1 MDEQAKLQ
9 ELADKLY
16 GKIEN
21 LFDGGKY
28 TEIKDV
34 FKQCGTIRQFDD
46 RINKLCILSEIDD
59 VERKIGRQCIWKDNE
74 NLGTLLSRIE
84 RIINLFLDVVGGED
98 GGSAEGLASTIGRGD
113 FSIEGLDYIACNYIE
128 NSSDAMPIIWSK
140 LEETVYAH
148 DSSNEPLVSVL
159 ILCYNHEAYVG
170 EAIDSVMNQTYKNIE
185 VIITDD
191 GSTDNSR
198 EIIRNKIEE
207 WGSERITFISY
218 EKNTCFA
225 CVDEAIRTARG
236 KYIQMIGADDMIEST
251 KTALQ
256 VSFLEK
262 EKSIYDLCF
271 TWVKCIG
278 NGAAPQYESTF
289 NQINIARAGMLRI
302 LFDHNYLNAPSML
315 IRKEIFDELGGFD
328 FSYRQLHDYDCWLRY
343 LTNRQLYVI
352 PSKQTVYRSLD
363 NSLSDAGNKPEG
375 VARLL
380 TECENILYEFMKN
393 IPERAFA
400 ETFLDDTLDDLT
412 DLDIKCLKLVYVL
425 KTSKNEGF
433 RGNVF
438 MRLFYHYRGID
449 GFKELLGEKYGVD
462 RKEIHRIE
470 SELTGAAETGRLKH
484 MCFMYRAAAENH

>member
-1 MDEQAKLQ
+1 MDEQGKLQ

-59 VERKIGRQCIWKDNE
+59 VERKVGRQCIWKDNDS
-74 NLGTLLSRIE
+74 LDILRDRIE
-84 RIINLFLDVVGGED
+84 RIINLFLSVVGNADED
-98 GGSAEGLASTIGRGD
+98 SARELTSMVECDD
-113 FSIEGLDYIACNYIE
+113 FSIEGLDYTACNYIE
-128 NSSDAMPIIWSK
+128 NSSDALSLIWSK
-140 LEETVYAH
+140 LEESIYNH
-148 DSSNEPLVSVL
+148 DPLNEPLVSVL
-159 ILCYNHEAYVG
+159 ILCYNHEKYVG

-191 GSTDNSR
+191 GSTDNSK
-198 EIIRNKIEE
+198 EVIKNKIEE
-207 WGSERITFISY
+207 WGDDRFIFISY
-218 EKNTCFA
+218 DTNTCFA
-225 CVDEAIRTARG
+225 CVDEAIKAARG
-236 KYIQMIGADDMIEST
+236 KYIQMIGADDMIEPT

-289 NQINIARAGMLRI
+289 NQISIARAGMLRI

-315 IRKEIFDELGGFD
+315 IRKEVFDELGGFD

-343 LTNRQLYVI
+343 LINRQLYVI
-352 PSKQTVYRSLD
+352 PLKQTVYRSLD
-363 NSLSDAGNKPEG
+363 NSLSDAGNTPEG

-380 TECENILYEFMKN
+380 TECENILFEFMVN
-393 IPERAFA
+393 IPERTFA
-400 ETFLDDTLDDLT
+400 ETFLDEASDSMTE
-412 DLDIKCLKLVYVL
+412 LDIKCMKLIYVL
-425 KTSKNEGF
+425 KTGKNEGF

-438 MRLFYHYRGID
+438 MRLFYYYRGIE
-449 GFKELLGEKYGVD
+449 GFKRLLGEKYGID
-462 RKEIHRIE
+462 RKEIHKIE
-470 SELTGAAETGRLKH
+470 SELTGAAEAGRLKH
-484 MCFMYRAAAENH
+484 MCFMYQAAAENH